1 MKILLITII
10 LTLSCSTPVELEY
23 FQGTNA
29 EYEIYLEI
37 FFS

>member
-10 LTLSCSTPVELEY
+10 LTLSCSTSIESEY